1 MLAQILVVEDD
12 PHLGP
17 LLKEYL
23 SADYQ
28 VHHASTLKDAQAWL
42 GTHSAQLILLDLNL
56 PDGDGLDLVQ
66 SLR

>member
-23 SADYQ
+23 SADYL
-28 VHHASTLKDAQAWL
+28 VHHAATLKDAQAWL
-42 GTHSAQLILLDLNL
+42 GMHTAQL
-56 PDGDGLDLVQ
+56 
-66 SLR
+66 SCST

>member
-23 SADYQ
+23 SADYL
-28 VHHASTLKDAQAWL
+28 VHHAATLKDAQAWL
-42 GTHSAQLILLDLNL
+42 GMHTAQLILLDLNL

-66 SLR
+66 A